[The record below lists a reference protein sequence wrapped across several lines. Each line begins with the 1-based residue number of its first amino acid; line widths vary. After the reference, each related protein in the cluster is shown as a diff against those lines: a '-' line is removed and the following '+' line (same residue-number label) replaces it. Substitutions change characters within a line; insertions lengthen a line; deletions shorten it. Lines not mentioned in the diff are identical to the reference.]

1 MHEDVDSIAANIE
14 EWTEANAEHTDANAG
29 RAWQHPGILWGVF
42 AIPEAEIG
50 ALPSSVDGLD
60 VVELGCGTAY
70 FGSWLARRGARV
82 TGVDPTPAQLDTARR
97 MMAQTGI
104 EFPLVEAA
112 GEAVPLPDASFDLA
126 LSEYG
131 ASLWADPSKWIPEAA
146 RLLRPGGLLVFLTNA
161 TLVYLTAP
169 ADSDQMVGTELL
181 RDLFGMYRIQWDGA
195 IGFEYHLSHGDWIAL
210 LRRHGFEVEALH
222 ELRPGDT
229 AENPS
234 YYDFVDVEWAQ
245 KWPAEEIWV
254 ARKRA

>member
-97 MMAQTGI
+97 LMAQTGI

-131 ASLWADPSKWIPEAA
+131 ASLWADPSRWIPEAA
-146 RLLRPGGLLVFLTNA
+146 RLLRDGGRLVFLTNSVLA
-161 TLVYLTAP
+161 YLTAP
-169 ADSDQMVGTELL
+169 PVGSQAEQLQRPQFGMYCMHWPGEVGTE
-181 RDLFGMYRIQWDGA
+181 F
-195 IGFEYHLSHGDWIAL
+195 HLAHGDWIRL
-210 LRRHGFEVEALH
+210 LRANGFEIENLI
-222 ELRPGDT
+222 ELEPHADAVAPG
-229 AENPS
+229 
-234 YYDFVDVEWAQ
+234 YYDYVTIEWGR
-245 KWPAEEIWV
+245 KWPAEELWV
-254 ARKRA
+254 ARKR